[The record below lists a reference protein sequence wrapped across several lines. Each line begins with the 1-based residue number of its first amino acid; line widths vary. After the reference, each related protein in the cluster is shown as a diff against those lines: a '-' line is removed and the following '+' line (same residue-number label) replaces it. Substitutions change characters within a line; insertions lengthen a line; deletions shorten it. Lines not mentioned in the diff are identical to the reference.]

1 MDHSRWMLWLSYLK
15 ERMLMNFFNLA
26 SIAEVKVSAYAALV
40 ANSLDRANSTSIT
53 GNSIV
58 NLRSLLSSSLTKMIN
73 HQSLE
78 SLSGIGLDFLLDNFD
93 KICIELTLESTR
105 AIASSARHALLID
118 FRSITLEAN
127 DSFVI
132 WNSLFLILWAE
143 NLAVNFLRYCLSL
156 ELAPFAL
163 CLNRTIAESFTDIFE
178 SLRSAFLCVDD
189 SVKLLL
195 ISLHKVSVAS
205 DILDID
211 IVSGSF
217 CVDSL

>member
-1 MDHSRWMLWLSYLK
+1 MLWLSYLK

-26 SIAEVKVSAYAALV
+26 SIAEDKVSAYAALV

-132 WNSLFLILWAE
+132 
-143 NLAVNFLRYCLSL
+143 
-156 ELAPFAL
+156 
-163 CLNRTIAESFTDIFE
+163 
-178 SLRSAFLCVDD
+178 
-189 SVKLLL
+189 
-195 ISLHKVSVAS
+195 
-205 DILDID
+205 
-211 IVSGSF
+211 
-217 CVDSL
+217 